1 MNKLEPLLEYE
12 CEAQSQTGISVI
24 VVAGG
29 SSARMGQN
37 KLLIK
42 IGGLPVLVRTLKV
55 FQQNDKIGNI
65 ILVASK
71 ENLLEYQK
79 LCDDYMITKVSDIVE
94 GGKSRQESV
103 LCGIKHLK
111 SDEDKLLIQ
120 DGARPFV
127 TDEIIDRVI
136 AGLDEFNAVVPAVKV
151 KDTIKQIDENGVV
164 IKTVNRDYLVGVQTP
179 QGVNAAKYLKAIEG
193 KDLSL
198 FTDDVSILEAAGER
212 VLTVEGD
219 YKNIKITTPDDI
231 IIAEAFLK
239 GETFE

>member
-1 MNKLEPLLEYE
+1 MNKTKPLLEYE
-12 CEAQSQTGISVI
+12 CNAAALSGIPVI

-29 SSARMGQN
+29 TSARMGQN
-37 KLLIK
+37 KLLMK

-71 ENLLEYQK
+71 DNLLEYQK

-94 GGKSRQESV
+94 GGQNRQESV
-103 LCGIKHLK
+103 LCGMKRLK
-111 SDEDKLLIQ
+111 ADDETVLIQ
-120 DGARPFV
+120 DGARPLV
-127 TDEIIDRVI
+127 SDDIINRVI
-136 AGLDEFNAVVPAVKV
+136 DGLSEFCAVVPVVKV

-164 IKTVNRDYLVGVQTP
+164 VRTVPRDDLVGVQTP
-179 QGVNAAKYLKAIEG
+179 QGVRVSEYLRALDG
-193 KDLSL
+193 KDLSA

-212 VLTVEGD
+212 VLAVEGD

-231 IIAEAFLK
+231 ITAEAFLK
-239 GETFE
+239 GENAK